1 MRRIERYLLLAW
13 ESGANPVIVLS
24 KADIADR
31 IEEKVR
37 QAESVAFG
45 VPIHVISAHEGNGM
59 DELKAYVKQ
68 GETVALLGSSGVGK
82 STIINFF

>member
-31 IEEKVR
+31 IEER
-37 QAESVAFG
+37 CARRSPWHSGCRFTS
-45 VPIHVISAHEGNGM
+45 SALM
-59 DELKAYVKQ
+59 KA
-68 GETVALLGSSGVGK
+68 VGWM
-82 STIINFF
+82 S